1 MGFPTWVGG
10 YSRVYGAW
18 WWVSRGGGL
27 LVVAGFSWWQASCGG
42 ARAQGMQALV
52 VAVLG
57 LSSCGS

>member
-1 MGFPTWVGG
+1 M
-10 YSRVYGAW
+10 A
-18 WWVSRGGGL
+18 RGGGF
-27 LVVAGFSWWQASCGG
+27 LVVVGFSWWQASCGG